1 MQRLGYLKYLIFQAA
16 KSSTNN
22 ISNLGNELLAKVTQ
36 SMSLPL
42 NSNIADYI
50 QHTLTDPS
58 HKEMRLAAKR
68 ANQYAQLEMQ
78 DYYLAYPSLP
88 SRRGRLVNDDA
99 NRYPLL
105 AADLNLLQRGSCT
118 VQARGQI
125 LIQFLSD
132 DERRAFDPSFFPTH
146 YLTFSP
152 FMLTL
157 QQKLVLLFSIIE
169 SDGDLLKYLF
179 GELIKGVSTFALQE
193 AGNRLPD
200 IYRLLAKEGRVIARS
215 GDDLLKIQRLLDIAD
230 NIEAV
235 KRNPSPGGKNAREH
249 AITLRLESFVDLGL
263 LSKSDPYSNQYMLN
277 NNAITFFDR
286 LLRAKNIDTFL
297 KTSFFGAINSALGI
311 NAVHCVG
318 RKNILPVVQ
327 QAYRNLK
334 SPIGYASIA
343 ETCLLGGIYYM
354 ANFGSYFEI
363 EEAIDELKSLQKERP
378 DYIRFNVDQW
388 GSLSFIKISEIN
400 DK

>member
-1 MQRLGYLKYLIFQAA
+1 
-16 KSSTNN
+16 
-22 ISNLGNELLAKVTQ
+22 
-36 SMSLPL
+36 
-42 NSNIADYI
+42 
-50 QHTLTDPS
+50 
-58 HKEMRLAAKR
+58 
-68 ANQYAQLEMQ
+68 
-78 DYYLAYPSLP
+78 
-88 SRRGRLVNDDA
+88 
-99 NRYPLL
+99 
-105 AADLNLLQRGSCT
+105 
-118 VQARGQI
+118 
-125 LIQFLSD
+125 
-132 DERRAFDPSFFPTH
+132 
-146 YLTFSP
+146 
-152 FMLTL
+152 MLTL